1 METQGLTNNREKMKK
16 KTIYTEEE
24 LMQLSKEFLVS
35 TILRLEEQKNFWL
48 DRSFEISEQRRKDI
62 EELWDLINKK

>member
-1 METQGLTNNREKMKK
+1 MKK

-35 TILRLEEQKNFWL
+35 TILRLEEQRNYWV
-48 DRSFEISEQRRKDI
+48 DRSFEISEQRKKDI
-62 EELWDLINKK
+62 DELWNLIDKR